1 MAKKGV
7 ARIIG
12 ETSPKVGTKLTYHV
26 AEWHS
31 GTSQSERNPANVNW
45 QLYKENSNGSFD
57 KVNLLVKGEQG
68 FTFKWSAINKKFK
81 LVGYLYQ
88 PEMSTSIE
96 IRPQAGERSISR
108 ISFLDVNGNKLT
120 QTPKYGQTLKIVIET
135 INMFAET
142 LHVSLWERDTMS
154 DSGHDPND
162 NTKLWGEKEYVV
174 DFESGKVIF
183 DIMLSPVWAVQANKS
198 LFEGGEHEFYLLVRG
213 DGARTKYSVQQ
224 NLEDKEVLQQ
234 PSTGN
239 STPTSSQPS
248 STNNQ
253 PPVSSRPQPR
263 PQTPNN
269 GSQPASG
276 NTEIQEPLKVEN
288 QAGANPVEGSGR
300 TVTTVNEQKVE
311 GLIDAYFAKKEYT
324 KKTGEEAGTL
334 EYEVK
339 SNGNKTSTDAEKEK
353 IAKIIFDKPAVK
365 ALTEKKEYTTVEAI
379 KEKLTK
385 EIYNNGDKIT
395 ITTFKLGEEFKKI
408 TSAPLEDKVYL
419 VTTSYLLEGKE
430 AKIIIKE
437 KDGIIKGSADAA
449 FPVLELTEAQME
461 QSEPLKEEERNEK
474 SEFKGTFKDDIVKIP
489 IQLRPKSDEEL
500 AQWKE
505 KIAKGKEEGE
515 YTYTFN
521 NENGTTI
528 NDDNKKRLSGIIVAN
543 AKEGKLENPK
553 IEEGKTAYAE
563 DVEGKLESKI
573 YTKGESIT
581 FPLYK
586 KVTEMLWLDVSCD
599 GDLASYK
606 EEFLKKEGAYFEIG
620 KKCEC
625 EERIRAFMRVIR
637 IAEGT
642 GEYVKG
648 TKTPRDPQLGYTTW
662 FSGGGNNFTLSDD
675 HPRVINSNSTNTLRS
690 SAAGAYQ
697 FMSWKFDELNGK
709 TVIFKNGYFQTAVPE
724 IYTEASDKAKKY
736 DAKGFDEIAQDRL
749 CVIILKDIGAITKL
763 LNDDIKGAISTSSGT
778 WVSLPGATAGQP
790 TAKMQETLDYYEE
803 FLKEEL
809 AGNSHLHIQKGFL
822 KDFDI
827 TCTCGNESSGSWR
840 HPLDR
845 MELRGWYGSGFY
857 PGDSDH
863 GDAEVRFSKHHE
875 GLDLYAPVGTEVYAC
890 VDGEIYEDYISGTY
904 GNTLGIKG
912 TYNGETYYFFYAHL
926 SERSVAK
933 GDKVTAGDPIG
944 KTGQSGNASGQAAKM
959 DHLHF
964 EVRTTSAR
972 TGGRIDPIATID
984 ELKNDVITN
993 PDQTTQTGN

>member
-68 FTFKWSAINKKFK
+68 FTFKWSAINKRFK

-88 PEMSTSIE
+88 PEMSTAIE

-120 QTPKYGQTLKIVIET
+120 QTPKYGQTLKVVIET

-154 DSGHDPND
+154 DSGHDPED
-162 NTKLWGEKEYVV
+162 NTRLWGEKEYVV

-183 DIMLSPVWAVQANKS
+183 DIMLSPAWAVQANKS

-213 DGARTKYSVQQ
+213 DGATTKYSVQQ
-224 NLEDKEVLQQ
+224 NVEDKEVPQQ

-253 PPVSSRPQPR
+253 PPVSPRPQPR

-276 NTEIQEPLKVEN
+276 NTEIQEPLRVEN
-288 QAGANPVEGSGR
+288 QPAPNPVEGSGR
-300 TVTTVNEQKVE
+300 TATTVNEQKVE

-385 EIYNNGDKIT
+385 EVYNNGDKIT
-395 ITTFKLGEEFKKI
+395 VTTFKLGEEFKKI

-474 SEFKGTFKDDIVKIP
+474 SEFTGTFKDDIVKIP

-528 NDDNKKRLSGIIVAN
+528 NDSNKKELAGIILEN
-543 AKEGKLENPK
+543 AKKGKLGNPK
-553 IEEGKTAYAE
+553 IEDGKTAYAE

-573 YTKGESIT
+573 YTKGETIT

-606 EEFLKKEGAYFEIG
+606 EDFLKKEGAYFTIG
-620 KKCEC
+620 KSKEIIFPLRVKPENDPDYKWESYYWAASQGANQATFNSNRGGGTRKHAGRDLYTNPETPVVAICKGEVL
-625 EERIRAFMRVIR
+625 EVKSFYAQTDQVTVLHETNDGRKFIIRYGELAPNSISLKKGDPVAQGDQLGVTGHLVGITVISGQTVYMLHF
-637 IAEGT
+637 EHYT
-642 GEYVKG
+642 GEKGFDLTTPLTTADVPFLRRTDLVDSLEILQEGYRNTFESGTAGDRVDPDTLTFSQNGLDFLKGYEKEIKENGMHVAFDDDYGFCTIGYGHLIAGKQSCSNITLPTEFANGLTDAQANSLLATDVQRISNLVKSKVTVNLYQHEFDALVSLAFNVEAAVG
-648 TKTPRDPQLGYTTW
+648 SESTLLRKLNAEDYEGAANEFKNWRMA
-662 FSGGGNNFTLSDD
+662 GGVVAPGLVTRRSQE
-675 HPRVINSNSTNTLRS
+675 TN
-690 SAAGAYQ
+690 
-697 FMSWKFDELNGK
+697 
-709 TVIFKNGYFQTAVPE
+709 IFKNNV
-724 IYTEASDKAKKY
+724 Y
-736 DAKGFDEIAQDRL
+736 D
-749 CVIILKDIGAITKL
+749 
-763 LNDDIKGAISTSSGT
+763 ST
-778 WVSLPGATAGQP
+778 
-790 TAKMQETLDYYEE
+790 
-803 FLKEEL
+803 
-809 AGNSHLHIQKGFL
+809 H
-822 KDFDI
+822 
-827 TCTCGNESSGSWR
+827 
-840 HPLDR
+840 
-845 MELRGWYGSGFY
+845 
-857 PGDSDH
+857 
-863 GDAEVRFSKHHE
+863 
-875 GLDLYAPVGTEVYAC
+875 
-890 VDGEIYEDYISGTY
+890 
-904 GNTLGIKG
+904 
-912 TYNGETYYFFYAHL
+912 
-926 SERSVAK
+926 
-933 GDKVTAGDPIG
+933 
-944 KTGQSGNASGQAAKM
+944 
-959 DHLHF
+959 
-964 EVRTTSAR
+964 
-972 TGGRIDPIATID
+972 
-984 ELKNDVITN
+984 
-993 PDQTTQTGN
+993 